1 MSAEITVIDYGVGN
15 LFSVERALE
24 HCGANVVVTSDH
36 ERILAAE
43 KLLLPGVGAFADAMK
58 ELDRLGLVS
67 VIRSYAEMDK
77 PLLGI
82 CLGMQLLL
90 DESEEFGLSQGLGL
104 ISGRVVPVPPC
115 AIDGT
120 PQKVPHIGWNGL
132 LPVDGSV
139 WTETILSGV
148 KAGQSVYF
156 VHSFMASVKH
166 AEDRLADCNYGGH
179 LVPAVIASG
188 NVVGCQF
195 HPEKSGDVGLNIL
208 RAFCDQ

>member
-67 VIRSYAEMDK
+67 AIRSYAETGK

-90 DESEEFGLSQGLGL
+90 DESEEFGFLKGWALFQGEWFRC
-104 ISGRVVPVPPC
+104 SWR
-115 AIDGT
+115 
-120 PQKVPHIGWNGL
+120 N
-132 LPVDGSV
+132 
-139 WTETILSGV
+139 
-148 KAGQSVYF
+148 
-156 VHSFMASVKH
+156 
-166 AEDRLADCNYGGH
+166 
-179 LVPAVIASG
+179 
-188 NVVGCQF
+188 
-195 HPEKSGDVGLNIL
+195 
-208 RAFCDQ
+208 